1 MGAEV
6 SDVEVVDWRGVVVEA
21 LEVNAVAPK
30 KGDAKWNGG
39 T

>member
-6 SDVEVVDWRGVVVEA
+6 SDVEVVDWWGVVVEA
-21 LEVNAVAPK
+21 LEVNAVASK